1 MKIEKLLTG
10 SVATAGLAAA
20 MFLAFH
26 PISADAGARRAET
39 NTLPIAHAESGIRDC
54 TALPSATDAEI

>member
-26 PISADAGARRAET
+26 PISADAGARPAERGMAS
-39 NTLPIAHAESGIRDC
+39 IAHAESGIRDYS
-54 TALPSATDAEI
+54 ALPSPTGPGI